1 MNDPDPNGH
10 KAGKRLLLWL
20 LIALG
25 IAGCWSIPSRRA
37 WPNRR
42 VSSGRRSTTYRQP
55 QGRWGW
61 GRGVAFDFAQA
72 ERSEV

>member
-10 KAGKRLLLWL
+10 RAGKRLLLWL

-25 IAGCWSIPSRRA
+25 IAGVLVYTFASRVAEPAGEQR
-37 WPNRR
+37 
-42 VSSGRRSTTYRQP
+42 RRSTTYRQP

-61 GRGVAFDFAQA
+61 GRDVAFDFVQA
-72 ERSEV
+72 ERNEV